1 MESIIN
7 KNENNN
13 SENLSNENIKK
24 ICPFCKNIITL
35 KEYEEHILSHEF
47 NQFENRNNINDCGI
61 NKNNENN
68 FQIPYFF
75 NYLKTTVNE
84 LINTKNNNTNNI
96 NIINNRNN
104 NNSNSNISNNNNNNN
119 IRNNNNNN
127 ISNNN
132 NNIRNNNI
140 YNNNNNNSNINR
152 NNINNINNNNNIII
166 NSDDDND
173 YNSDSE
179 SNIDKITDKMKPAI
193 SKVTDFFK
201 GLFKKNGDS
210 DDSNSSGDEPIIN
223 LRIPSLPSLRFIS
236 GRRRRSNSLNDLHI
250 NINNNNNNNN
260 NNYNNN
266 NNNNNNNNDIDDI
279 LLDDLLNDEYI
290 KNLSKDDY
298 KEILRYIP
306 TSTVKEV
313 KKNSENNKCIICLS
327 EFQVGEKEST
337 LPCLHIFHSNC
348 IEKWI
353 TEKRW
358 CPICKYDISLKSLL
372 SENNI

>member
-24 ICPFCKNIITL
+24 NCPFCKNIITL
-35 KEYEEHILSHEF
+35 KEYEEHILSHEL

-68 FQIPYFF
+68 FQIPNFL

-84 LINTKNNNTNNI
+84 LINTNSNNTNNI

-104 NNSNSNISNNNNNNN
+104 NNSNNNISNNNNNNNNISNNNNNNN
-119 IRNNNNNN
+119 IRNNN
-127 ISNNN
+127 
-132 NNIRNNNI
+132 I
-140 YNNNNNNSNINR
+140 YINNNSNINR

-166 NSDDDND
+166 NSDDDDND

-179 SNIDKITDKMKPAI
+179 SNLDKITDKMKPAI

-250 NINNNNNNNN
+250 NINNNNNN
-260 NNYNNN
+260 YN
-266 NNNNNNNNDIDDI
+266 NNNNNNNNDIDDA